1 MSESENRAANW
12 TIGLV
17 GSIVLHALVLGLFV
31 TLGGR
36 QTSTTIA
43 LPPAAPEV
51 SDTPETPAAPETH
64 APSETRPPAETRP
77 QPVRPQPSARPPT
90 TAAAPEGVK
99 VYVVQKGDNASQIAR
114 KFNLTLHQLAALNG
128 VAVKKLDG
136 IAIGQK
142 LKVAE

>member
-51 SDTPETPAAPETH
+51 SDMPETPAASETH
-64 APSETRPPAETRP
+64 APSETRP

-90 TAAAPEGVK
+90 TAAAPEEVK

>member
-64 APSETRPPAETRP
+64 APSETHAS
-77 QPVRPQPSARPPT
+77 SARPPT
-90 TAAAPEGVK
+90 TAAAPEDVK

>member
-64 APSETRPPAETRP
+64 APSETHASSETRP

-90 TAAAPEGVK
+90 TAAAPEEVK

>member
-77 QPVRPQPSARPPT
+77 QPVRPQPPARPPT
-90 TAAAPEGVK
+90 TAAAPEDVK